1 LVFYYW
7 IQEKILVHFPEKYSR
22 FIIYRMPRKTK
33 QNITVVDIEP
43 TEAAATEAAPAEVVT
58 KAKTPKAKAKA
69 KAEKPIDEAPK
80 IEVRRDVELDVM
92 NDECAPAEDATVVKL
107 ETPAKPTIE
116 KVQCPDCQKMVSAKT
131 FKYSHQA
138 NCKKGSQNT
147 ESVPTVAVP
156 EKVIQTPV
164 TLQPAP
170 LLSLREKR
178 LMAKTERINKLMES
192 AF

>member
-1 LVFYYW
+1 
-7 IQEKILVHFPEKYSR
+7 
-22 FIIYRMPRKTK
+22 MPRKTK

-43 TEAAATEAAPAEVVT
+43 TEAAATEAAPTEAAPTEVVT

-92 NDECAPAEDATVVKL
+92 NDECTPAEDATVVKL
-107 ETPAKPTIE
+107 ERPAKPTIE
-116 KVQCPDCQKMVSAKT
+116 KVQCPDCHKMVSAKT

-138 NCKKGSQNT
+138 NCKKGTQNT

-156 EKVIQTPV
+156 EKVVQTQV
-164 TLQPAP
+164 TQQPAP
-170 LLSLREKR
+170 LLSLRDKR
-178 LMAKTERINKLMES
+178 LMVKTERINKLMES